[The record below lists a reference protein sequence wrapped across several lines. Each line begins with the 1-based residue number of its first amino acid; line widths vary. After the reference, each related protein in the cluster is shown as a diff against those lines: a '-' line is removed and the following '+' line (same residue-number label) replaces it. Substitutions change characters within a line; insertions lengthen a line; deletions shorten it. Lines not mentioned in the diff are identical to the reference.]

1 MEGKLLTQDPEDQ
14 DLSTKDI
21 YFSYRDKGQVIRT
34 KIGGRGRGTKD
45 TRWIERTGMWHTG
58 IGT

>member
-45 TRWIERTGMWHTG
+45 TRWIERGKNG
-58 IGT
+58 Q